1 MSKRKY
7 FVAGWISGGL
17 VSAAIV
23 SVLNRRKYAIRER
36 GLLMLIEDLEDRW
49 GAAIWRPWFVHGRR
63 DRGEALQGRKGTEC
77 VQRENV
83 DSGLFSEERRC

>member
-36 GLLMLIEDLEDRW
+36 GLLMI
-49 GAAIWRPWFVHGRR
+49 V
-63 DRGEALQGRKGTEC
+63 
-77 VQRENV
+77 
-83 DSGLFSEERRC
+83 